1 MNKDNAL
8 NDLMHFLSIE
18 GITGQEKNI
27 ALAVKQSLIE
37 AKVPEE
43 YVFFGLTVTRV
54 LPKSKGSRNAPK
66 MVAAFRGFLELRKN
80 GLAEE
85 KQSLSY
91 PQIQPLGSDICS
103 FFWMVI
109 F

>member
-8 NDLMHFLSIE
+8 NDLMYFLSIE

-43 YVFFGLTVTRV
+43 YIFF
-54 LPKSKGSRNAPK
+54 
-66 MVAAFRGFLELRKN
+66 
-80 GLAEE
+80 
-85 KQSLSY
+85 
-91 PQIQPLGSDICS
+91 
-103 FFWMVI
+103 
-109 F
+109 